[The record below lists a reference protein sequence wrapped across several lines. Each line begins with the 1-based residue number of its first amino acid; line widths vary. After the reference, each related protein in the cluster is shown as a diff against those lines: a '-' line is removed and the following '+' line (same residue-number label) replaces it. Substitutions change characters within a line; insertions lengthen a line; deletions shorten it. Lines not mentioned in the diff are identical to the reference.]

1 MSSAKGRAGAV
12 LLIAG
17 GIAIVVLLGWTIVQF
32 VPRVVLSFLPT
43 SLDRQLGETAAEQIL
58 AGATEC
64 TNPAVIDALK
74 ATLAPLDAAIPE
86 DQRPIRVHVL
96 DDEAVNAFA
105 LPGGHVFVFRGLLRE
120 AKSADEVAGV
130 LAHEIGHAVLR
141 HGMKRMSRELSLWL
155 GLQIL
160 LGDAGGLVQMVGSA
174 AANLG
179 TLKFD
184 RDEEREADLYA
195 VERLAAA
202 GFDPR
207 ALGNFLGRMED
218 HPIPSFLTT
227 HPDPGERKRTNE
239 AAASALP
246 GAGQGGPAEAA
257 RPWPAI
263 AQFQGDC
270 TQDE

>member
-1 MSSAKGRAGAV
+1 MSSAKGRAGTV
-12 LLIAG
+12 LLVAG
-17 GIAIVVLLGWTIVQF
+17 GLALVVLVGWSVIQL
-32 VPRVVLSFLPT
+32 VPRAVMAFLPT

-58 AGATEC
+58 ADATEC
-64 TNPAVIDALK
+64 TNPAVLEALK
-74 ATLAPLDAAIPE
+74 STLGPLEAALPE
-86 DQRPIRVHVL
+86 DQRPVRVHVL

-105 LPGGHVFVFRGLLRE
+105 LPGGHVFVFRGLLKE
-120 AKSADEVAGV
+120 ARSADEVAGV

-141 HGMKRMSRELSLWL
+141 HGMKRMSRELTLWL
-155 GLQIL
+155 GLEIL
-160 LGDAGGLVQMVGSA
+160 LGDAGGVIQLIGSA

-195 VERLAAA
+195 VEQSAAA

-207 ALGNFLGRMED
+207 ALGEFLGRMEE

-239 AAASALP
+239 EAAAALP
-246 GAGQGGPAEAA
+246 GAGQGGPAEAVK
-257 RPWPAI
+257 PWPAI
-263 AQFQGDC
+263 AQFQGNC
-270 TQDE
+270 L